1 MKKKKRKNDE
11 GKNNMYKQIDQ
22 SMMMVCVCERNWQRR
37 GVRKLI
43 RKDKYK
49 CFIAAAQTDTNENEN
64 REAEREREI
73 GRPKEHERR

>member
-1 MKKKKRKNDE
+1 MRKEKKNDE

-22 SMMMVCVCERNWQRR
+22 SMMMKMMVCKRNWQRR

-49 CFIAAAQTDTNENEN
+49 CFIAAAQTDTDENE
-64 REAEREREI
+64 E
-73 GRPKEHERR
+73 KEHERR